1 MSTIM
6 KNKYI
11 ELLCDS
17 QVDKMQLLRHM
28 FSNNNYDE
36 LNKIADRAPSTFTGL
51 LSLSF
56 LRRNSY
62 QSLHGRGFLLS
73 KPYEEYV
80 GILAFIFSRN
90 KKIINQYLLFR
101 EKYDTAFLLGK
112 YDEAEA
118 YLVSIKKIS
127 YSIWTLEQDIKLE
140 RLKSG
145 LSACTQL
152 YNKLYKESG
161 NIYSYMA
168 YLFYLSSSTEYSFEA
183 EIDLNYENLKNTLD
197 EDTFGYIVAHCMPFK
212 PFSFADWVKFDLRSS
227 LLDLYDNFMFALNV
241 ANEGLIKNKEFQK
254 NVLLINDV
262 IEDKR
267 LHSFLYKQ
275 RLAPFE
281 GSEAIVIREKLIKD
295 YYSADYESFIAEYPK
310 YGDEY
315 PWDTSLLDLY
325 VKSLVIM
332 GAKCPKSIGE
342 NTPIFDKLLVYYY
355 KYLTKENNNQPLYY
369 RNIMTICHSCYSIY
383 GISHFWNIVKG
394 YESKSILHIL
404 DDFSQYSY
412 GRNIRQYC
420 VKLTFNRL

>member
-1 MSTIM
+1 M
-6 KNKYI
+6 KKKYI

-28 FSNNNYDE
+28 LLNNNFDE
-36 LNKIADRAPSTFTGL
+36 LNKIADRAPSTFKGL

-62 QSLHGRGFLLS
+62 QSLNGRGFLLS

-80 GILAFIFSRN
+80 GMLAFIFRRN
-90 KKIINQYLLFR
+90 KKIINQYLLLR
-101 EKYDTAFLLGK
+101 EKYETAFLLGK
-112 YDEAEA
+112 YDEAEF
-118 YLVSIKKIS
+118 YLCSIKKIS

-152 YNKLYKESG
+152 YNKLYKESE

-168 YLFYLSSSTEYSFEA
+168 YLFYLPSSTEYSFES
-183 EIDLNYENLKNTLD
+183 EIDLNYENLKTTLE
-197 EDTFGYIVAHCMPFK
+197 EDLFGYIVAHCMPFK

-241 ANEGLIKNKEFQK
+241 ADEALVSSQEFQK

-267 LHSFLYKQ
+267 LHTFLYKQ
-275 RLAPFE
+275 GLAPFE
-281 GSEAIVIREKLIKD
+281 ETEATVIREKLIKE

-310 YGDEY
+310 YGDDY

-332 GAKCPKSIGE
+332 GVKCPKTIGE

-355 KYLTKENNNQPLYY
+355 KPQI
-369 RNIMTICHSCYSIY
+369 RN
-383 GISHFWNIVKG
+383 
-394 YESKSILHIL
+394 L
-404 DDFSQYSY
+404 
-412 GRNIRQYC
+412 
-420 VKLTFNRL
+420 